1 MSIYS
6 LKVNVSYKLF
16 SIKCWK
22 EFETAFQSGI
32 DRIKKKQNVLEALIT
47 GHLCKAQ
54 HFVKKKKRPL
64 WICRNKTKREQKR
77 EKVEVELLISTSM
90 AVTCYRLLFEKVYL
104 LYGAREWLQES
115 VKSKVEAHSL
125 WRTDCGRDQRSS
137 KVVLWQVKART
148 SITGHGGCRPRG
160 PPELKHKGK
169 VEGKLW

>member
-54 HFVKKKKRPL
+54 HFVKKKKDL
-64 WICRNKTKREQKR
+64 CEYAGIKLK
-77 EKVEVELLISTSM
+77 
-90 AVTCYRLLFEKVYL
+90 
-104 LYGAREWLQES
+104 G
-115 VKSKVEAHSL
+115 SK
-125 WRTDCGRDQRSS
+125 
-137 KVVLWQVKART
+137 
-148 SITGHGGCRPRG
+148 
-160 PPELKHKGK
+160 KGK
-169 VEGKLW
+169 R